1 MVYENT
7 HNFHVIFLINKRLW
21 VKYVRQGIVFVHN
34 PIYIQMSSL
43 HNLHKSFC
51 THKNCN
57 HHIWLTHGMQTPR
70 PQRCLLA
77 QIQGLDGTNSSR
89 LPSGNHQSLPFCS
102 SLKCADWVSLCQ
114 PQHAGLL
121 PPCPHSH
128 SVIKHIIEYYKVI
141 TRLLSWISTCMYL
154 LTQSMTA
161 KFIHMSYVMSP
172 KWIRFGR

>member
-1 MVYENT
+1 MSAKGLSSSTILYTYKCRVYTICINHFAHT
-7 HNFHVIFLINKRLW
+7 RTVIT
-21 VKYVRQGIVFVHN
+21 
-34 PIYIQMSSL
+34 M
-43 HNLHKSFC
+43 
-51 THKNCN
+51 
-57 HHIWLTHGMQTPR
+57 HIWLTHGMQTPR

-102 SLKCADWVSLCQ
+102 SLECADWVSLCQ

-141 TRLLSWISTCMYL
+141 TRLLSWISTYMYL
-154 LTQSMTA
+154 YSPSPWQQSSSA
-161 KFIHMSYVMSP
+161 CHMSCHRNESALG
-172 KWIRFGR
+172 GR